1 MFIRISLDK
10 SAGFG
15 IIDGMLSRLT
25 SYVNQAILC
34 IGAVFFCALIT
45 PHHAG
50 ADIYRYV
57 DEDDIVHFTDA
68 PTDKRFK
75 VFMRDLKKDKEL
87 RTKLKY
93 ASSVN
98 PAEFEQLIKTCSEKY
113 GVNSCLVKAVI
124 HAESGYN
131 PNAVSS
137 KGASG
142 LMQLM
147 PGTARSL
154 KVADRF
160 NPKDNVE
167 GGVKYLRF
175 LLDTFKGDVSLAV
188 AAYNAGLNKVA
199 KYGGIPPYNET
210 RTYVNRVLSYM
221 KTYQESGT

>member
-1 MFIRISLDK
+1 MIAQAITLPARTIISLLLVCTI
-10 SAGFG
+10 A
-15 IIDGMLSRLT
+15 T
-25 SYVNQAILC
+25 AWT
-34 IGAVFFCALIT
+34 T
-45 PHHAG
+45 PSH
-50 ADIYRYV
+50 ADIYRY
-57 DEDDIVHFTDA
+57 EDDEGIVHFTDA

-87 RTKLKY
+87 RTKLRY

-98 PAEFEQLIKTCSEKY
+98 PAEYEQLIKNCSDKY
-113 GVNSCLVKAVI
+113 GVSPSLVKAVI

-147 PGTARSL
+147 PETAKSL

-160 NPKDNVE
+160 NPRDNVE

-175 LLDTFKGDVSLAV
+175 LLDTFRGDVSLAL
-188 AAYNAGLNKVA
+188 AAYNAGLSRVA

-221 KTYQESGT
+221 QSYQSSGI

>member
-1 MFIRISLDK
+1 MDR
-10 SAGFG
+10 
-15 IIDGMLSRLT
+15 MLSRPKP
-25 SYVNQAILC
+25 YIVAAILC
-34 IGAVFFCALIT
+34 LTAVLFFAPMTLRCAD
-45 PHHAG
+45 

-75 VFMRDLKKDKEL
+75 VFLRDLKKDKQL

-93 ASSVN
+93 AASVN
-98 PAEFEQLIKTCSEKY
+98 PAEFEQLIRTCSDKY
-113 GVNSCLVKAVI
+113 GVSSSLIKAVI

-137 KGASG
+137 KGAGG

-147 PGTARSL
+147 PATAKSL

-175 LLDTFKGDVSLAV
+175 LLDTFNGDVSLAV
-188 AAYNAGLNKVA
+188 AAYNAGLSRVA

-221 KTYQESGT
+221 KSYQESGI